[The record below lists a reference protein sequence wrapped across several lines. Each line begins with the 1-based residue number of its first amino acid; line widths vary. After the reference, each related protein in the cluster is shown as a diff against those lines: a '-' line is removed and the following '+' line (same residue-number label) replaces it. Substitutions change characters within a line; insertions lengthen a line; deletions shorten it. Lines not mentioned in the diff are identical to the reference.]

1 MRTMSRL
8 FALLLILPMAGCIP
22 KYVQPSSAGED
33 VATLTF
39 VHGAGTRG
47 SSFFR
52 AYSEKSCPAGGSLGR
67 LATLDI
73 IRASEQT
80 VHVGSNKEMF
90 IMGGWVNGFGTRC
103 PEGYGLK
110 GNEIITC
117 LESCN
122 AMTGFTP
129 QAGTHYQVSIEQLG
143 MTCRIYIINQA
154 TRVIDNTSHDVPV
167 ASGCTQGH

>member
-8 FALLLILPMAGCIP
+8 FALLLALPMSGCIP
-22 KYVQPSSAGED
+22 KYVQPISAREGA
-33 VATLTF
+33 ATLTF

-52 AYSEKSCPAGGSLGR
+52 AYSDKSCPAGSSLGR

-80 VHVGSNKEMF
+80 VRVDGNKELF
-90 IMGGWVNGFGTRC
+90 IMGGWVNGFGTHC
-103 PEGYGLK
+103 KEGYGIR
-110 GNEIITC
+110 GNEIVTC

-129 QAGTHYQVSIEQLG
+129 QAGTHYQVSIEQFG
-143 MTCRIYIINQA
+143 TTCHIHIINQD
-154 TRVIDNTSHDVPV
+154 TREIDNTLHDVPV
-167 ASGCTQGH
+167 APACTH